1 MKVPDA
7 MSGGNGSFQLAQCGS
22 PTTRGL
28 RTKTRDIRKVSM
40 EGGTNFGL
48 DQLTPGEVTSGDVA
62 PRQITI
68 SLQHQ

>member
-1 MKVPDA
+1 V
-7 MSGGNGSFQLAQCGS
+7 
-22 PTTRGL
+22 
-28 RTKTRDIRKVSM
+28 

-48 DQLTPGEVTSGDVA
+48 DQLSPGEVTSGDVA